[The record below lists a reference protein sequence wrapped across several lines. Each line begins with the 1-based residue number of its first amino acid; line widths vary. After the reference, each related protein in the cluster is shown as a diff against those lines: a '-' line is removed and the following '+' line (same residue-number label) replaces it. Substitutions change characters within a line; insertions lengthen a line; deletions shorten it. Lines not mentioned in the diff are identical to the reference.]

1 MARQLGGEVTL
12 IERRG
17 LGGSA
22 VLTDVVP
29 SKTLIAAAEA
39 MTKIGSAEE
48 LGLRLCEGTTRLRD
62 AVRVDMAKVNA
73 RIRGLAQ
80 AQSTD
85 VAARLAAEGV
95 RIVDGTGR
103 LDGPH
108 SVIAETAT
116 GTERIV
122 ADVVLVATG
131 AHPRELDAAKPDGK
145 RIFNW
150 AQIYDL
156 TEVPEHLIVVG
167 SGVTGAEFAS
177 AYAALGVTVTLIS
190 SRDKVL
196 PGQDEDAADVIQQ
209 VFEASGMTVLNRA
222 RAVSAQ
228 VRGEQ
233 VVVGLADGREI
244 VGSHCLMAVGAIP
257 NTAGIG
263 LEQAGVELTESGHII
278 VDRVSRT
285 SVNGVYAA
293 GDCTGVNALASVAA
307 MQGRIAMWHSLGDAV
322 TPLDLNTVCAN
333 VFTSPEIATVGLSQS
348 EACSA
353 GIEIAAITMPLNG
366 NARAKMQALE
376 DGFVKVFSLPLT
388 GIVVG
393 GVVVS
398 PSASELI
405 HALSIA
411 VRQRLTVDQLAESF
425 TVYPSLSGSIAEAAR
440 RLHGQV
446 ADLTY

>member
-80 AQSTD
+80 AQSAD

-95 RIVDGTGR
+95 RIIDGTGR

-108 SVIAETAT
+108 AVIAETAT
-116 GTERIV
+116 GPQRIV
-122 ADVVLVATG
+122 ADVVLIATG
-131 AHPRELDAAKPDGK
+131 AHPRELDAARPDGK

-177 AYAALGVTVTLIS
+177 AYAALGVTVTLVS

-333 VFTSPEIATVGLSQS
+333 VFTAPEIATVGLSQS

-353 GIEIAAITMPLNG
+353 GIEIAAITMPLSG

-376 DGFVKVFSLPLT
+376 HGFVKVFSLPLT